1 MKQSPEVIATIQK
14 WLDTGSINIFGM
26 QLSGKDTQGE
36 QLSKIFNA
44 PLIGGGDILRNSV
57 IPARAQAA
65 LAVGDLIDT
74 EDYIAIVLPYLDKP
88 EFLNKPLILSAVGRW
103 IGEETNVLAATEAAG
118 HALKAVVYLNI
129 TEEEAYKRLS
139 VADRGRDDDTEDNLR
154 HRLEEFKAKTVPV
167 IEVYRQKGLLIEV
180 DGIQPPETITEE
192 IIKRLFERATA

>member
-118 HALKAVVYLNI
+118 HPLKAVVYLNI
-129 TEEEAYKRLS
+129 TEEESYKRLS